1 MPRAAKGEPVR
12 QAIECPRCGYDVTGT
27 MSLWTESCPLEGRCT
42 ECGYEYQW
50 AEVLGSMRRVPA
62 WFFETAQR
70 RLIRSAIS
78 TSVRTLAPWWFWRK
92 VPLHAPCSSLRLFV
106 LMAAWLAIAYTMGIV
121 AISLESP
128 YGWGMLTSLF
138 VRHGT
143 GPPAVATQP
152 LGQSAQ
158 LFLQVFRDGAHW
170 PLGLG
175 VTNLPRRS
183 EVAIEWLFLA
193 TLLTPTSLLAIQRF
207 IGAER
212 VRLTHLVRAGA
223 YSSVAFLVALSSWF
237 LCFGVIVTWGHSAVV
252 SIQPWVGT
260 LLLRAMLLWPVA
272 SVLWW
277 WCACRLYLGIRHACW
292 VALAMQ
298 LTAVLAAGALMYLVV
313 PTGEQFWA
321 DVLRW

>member
-1 MPRAAKGEPVR
+1 MAKHEHHP
-12 QAIECPRCGYDVTGT
+12 ACPRCAYDVSGVMAT
-27 MSLWTESCPLEGRCT
+27 WTASCPLEGTCS

-50 AEVLGSMRRVPA
+50 AEVLGPMRRVPA
-62 WFFETAQR
+62 WFFETVR
-70 RLIRSAIS
+70 KRLVRSAIS
-78 TSVRTLAPWWFWRK
+78 TSVRTLTPWRFWKR
-92 VPLHAPCSSLRLFV
+92 VPLHAPRSSLRLFV
-106 LMAAWLAIAYTMGIV
+106 LMAAWLTIAYTMGII

-152 LGQSAQ
+152 LGQSAHF
-158 LFLQVFRDGAHW
+158 FLQVFRGGAYW

-175 VTNLPRRS
+175 VTSLPRRA

-193 TLLTPTSLLAIQRF
+193 TLLTPACLLGFRRSLM
-207 IGAER
+207 AER
-212 VRLTHLVRAGA
+212 VRPIHLVRAGA

-237 LCFGVIVTWGHSAVV
+237 LCFGVIVTWGHCAVV

-260 LLLRAMLLWPVA
+260 LLLRAMLLWPAA

-277 WCACRLYLGIRHACW
+277 WCACAMYLGIRHAFW